1 MGAMLPA
8 VGMYLGLM
16 TCVLYLHVRCRE
28 DPSAVWLLHIIQ
40 HLLTPDDTPLECL
53 LLFVFVFF
61 LISPKRDYVSTCTS
75 VNHSFGLDKHGWW
88 WWNRGIYQF

>member
-53 LLFVFVFF
+53 LLFVFVCFF
-61 LISPKRDYVSTCTS
+61 NFTETRLCQHLYWRE
-75 VNHSFGLDKHGWW
+75 L
-88 WWNRGIYQF
+88 